1 MSDELRAKIGDKEVT
16 VSVLRVDGKKLTLQF
31 FKQIS
36 RMDWLDEDLKPK
48 DGLKPWGRVHYK
60 IPDEGTEWLLATLSG
75 QLFRS
80 NIGKYRSGVM
90 LDHYTRD
97 LERADLAV
105 LKYIEELTLK
115 EKEVEAATFP
125 ALKRIYEGSRDHI
138 KRSLESEKNQVLEVT
153 QKVLRE
159 TKDQERARERLAQV
173 ETLDALPQ
181 LYIG

>member
-1 MSDELRAKIGDKEVT
+1 MSDELRAKVGEKEVT

-31 FKQIS
+31 FKQIP

-48 DGLKPWGRVHYK
+48 AGLDPWGRVHYK
-60 IPDEGTEWLLATLSG
+60 IPDEGTEWLLVTLNG

-80 NIGKYRSGVM
+80 NIGKYSSGG
-90 LDHYTRD
+90 LLEHYVLV
-97 LERADLAV
+97 LERANLAV
-105 LKYIEELTLK
+105 LKYTEELTLK

-125 ALKRIYEGSRDHI
+125 ELKRIREGSRNYI
-138 KRSLESEKNQVLEVT
+138 KSSLESEKNKALEVT
-153 QKVLRE
+153 SKVLKE
-159 TKDQERARERLAQV
+159 TKDQERARERLTQV